1 MIRGPFGSQESRP
14 GARQLVV
21 VENVWAG
28 DGQANLDDGMPTYT
42 RRIHIEDVVHVGVV
56 GARDVNHVVLPSCCC
71 DDVVRSPCGPMPRL
85 GGSAGGRSDA
95 SLVAHEHRVPRP
107 RAPGGARGRGDRRC
121 TFYLPQRVGR
131 TCSTLFRMFR
141 KWFSSR
147 KRWTNDTEVIS
158 LHLGGTMKV
167 RIDHPS
173 HRSARPVSVRIK
185 TGVRAGG
192 DLIMPNHNST
202 RGMSATRKARPAA
215 VRIKTGVRAGGD
227 VVMPNHNGTRGT
239 SATRKAR
246 PAAVRIKTG
255 VRAGGDVI
263 MPNHNVTRVTAG

>member
-1 MIRGPFGSQESRP
+1 
-14 GARQLVV
+14 
-21 VENVWAG
+21 
-28 DGQANLDDGMPTYT
+28 
-42 RRIHIEDVVHVGVV
+42 
-56 GARDVNHVVLPSCCC
+56 
-71 DDVVRSPCGPMPRL
+71 
-85 GGSAGGRSDA
+85 
-95 SLVAHEHRVPRP
+95 
-107 RAPGGARGRGDRRC
+107 
-121 TFYLPQRVGR
+121 
-131 TCSTLFRMFR
+131 MFR

-158 LHLGGTMKV
+158 LLLGGTMTV

-173 HRSARPVSVRIK
+173 HRS
-185 TGVRAGG
+185 
-192 DLIMPNHNST
+192 
-202 RGMSATRKARPAA
+202 ARPAA

-227 VVMPNHNGTRGT
+227 VVMPNHNSTRGA